1 MENKIINEYEID
13 NERRVKELRAR
24 RIAAIA
30 LALTAGGSA
39 LTACSNT
46 QTVKNETTEDKK
58 QESILEETTAEIDKI
73 YEEVNQKNINEVL
86 YRLLTPNYKESEV
99 KILDVDMSKATK
111 EQEEFLNRLYGTIT
125 KYHELTHKENNFRLD
140 ADGDNYLDLRIDEIL
155 SFDLVQ
161 NNYTTEELSELLG
174 NASFTKEYLT
184 TNLDNIYFNF
194 MIYYMTATE
203 KSVISDL
210 IKDENKKALFER
222 IEEKALNLNRD
233 YSEENL
239 QDFLSE
245 EMVDIVFNL
254 DEEALEKMDF
264 ETFLST
270 IPIVA
275 VAQRRFSDNF
285 ELMDSRK
292 NLIKIFENIIDEK
305 ITKLERVSPDIQ
317 KEYSEQSSKS
327 NKIIAKDK
335 ENSIKNLKKE
345 AKEKF
350 KNAYGTDLKEY
361 MSEEDLDEYIT
372 NYYENEVYTTN
383 FGVPLSFVFNNVNYD
398 LLEGKYA
405 YSDSMDEEDDV
416 LPLYKIRLELL
427 QRELGKISY
436 NDIDQEQKE
445 SVQEKEKVKVRTLKR
460 KI

>member
-1 MENKIINEYEID
+1 
-13 NERRVKELRAR
+13 
-24 RIAAIA
+24 
-30 LALTAGGSA
+30 
-39 LTACSNT
+39 
-46 QTVKNETTEDKK
+46 
-58 QESILEETTAEIDKI
+58 
-73 YEEVNQKNINEVL
+73 
-86 YRLLTPNYKESEV
+86 
-99 KILDVDMSKATK
+99 
-111 EQEEFLNRLYGTIT
+111 
-125 KYHELTHKENNFRLD
+125 
-140 ADGDNYLDLRIDEIL
+140 
-155 SFDLVQ
+155 
-161 NNYTTEELSELLG
+161 
-174 NASFTKEYLT
+174 
-184 TNLDNIYFNF
+184 

-285 ELMDSRK
+285 ELMDTRK
-292 NLIKIFENIIDEK
+292 NLIKIFENIVDEK

-335 ENSIKNLKKE
+335 ENSIKKSKKR
-345 AKEKF
+345 
-350 KNAYGTDLKEY
+350 
-361 MSEEDLDEYIT
+361 S
-372 NYYENEVYTTN
+372 
-383 FGVPLSFVFNNVNYD
+383 
-398 LLEGKYA
+398 
-405 YSDSMDEEDDV
+405 
-416 LPLYKIRLELL
+416 
-427 QRELGKISY
+427 
-436 NDIDQEQKE
+436 
-445 SVQEKEKVKVRTLKR
+445 KR
-460 KI
+460 KV

>member
-1 MENKIINEYEID
+1 M
-13 NERRVKELRAR
+13 
-24 RIAAIA
+24 
-30 LALTAGGSA
+30 
-39 LTACSNT
+39 
-46 QTVKNETTEDKK
+46 
-58 QESILEETTAEIDKI
+58 
-73 YEEVNQKNINEVL
+73 
-86 YRLLTPNYKESEV
+86 
-99 KILDVDMSKATK
+99 
-111 EQEEFLNRLYGTIT
+111 
-125 KYHELTHKENNFRLD
+125 
-140 ADGDNYLDLRIDEIL
+140 
-155 SFDLVQ
+155 
-161 NNYTTEELSELLG
+161 
-174 NASFTKEYLT
+174 
-184 TNLDNIYFNF
+184 
-194 MIYYMTATE
+194 
-203 KSVISDL
+203 
-210 IKDENKKALFER
+210 
-222 IEEKALNLNRD
+222 NLNRD

-285 ELMDSRK
+285 ELMDTRK
-292 NLIKIFENIIDEK
+292 NLIKIFENIVDEK

-427 QRELGKISY
+427 QRELGKLSY
-436 NDIDQEQKE
+436 NDRDQEQKE

-460 KI
+460 NI

>member
-1 MENKIINEYEID
+1 MNICNMYD
-13 NERRVKELRAR
+13 RNR
-24 RIAAIA
+24 
-30 LALTAGGSA
+30 
-39 LTACSNT
+39 
-46 QTVKNETTEDKK
+46 
-58 QESILEETTAEIDKI
+58 EIDK
-73 YEEVNQKNINEVL
+73 
-86 YRLLTPNYKESEV
+86 
-99 KILDVDMSKATK
+99 
-111 EQEEFLNRLYGTIT
+111 
-125 KYHELTHKENNFRLD
+125 
-140 ADGDNYLDLRIDEIL
+140 
-155 SFDLVQ
+155 
-161 NNYTTEELSELLG
+161 
-174 NASFTKEYLT
+174 
-184 TNLDNIYFNF
+184 
-194 MIYYMTATE
+194 
-203 KSVISDL
+203 
-210 IKDENKKALFER
+210 
-222 IEEKALNLNRD
+222 
-233 YSEENL
+233 
-239 QDFLSE
+239 
-245 EMVDIVFNL
+245 
-254 DEEALEKMDF
+254 
-264 ETFLST
+264 
-270 IPIVA
+270 
-275 VAQRRFSDNF
+275 
-285 ELMDSRK
+285 
-292 NLIKIFENIIDEK
+292 LIKIFENIIDEK

-445 SVQEKEKVKVRTLKR
+445 SVQEKEKVKAEKQYPHYNIKKDFSYFWRVNFSLCSISIYPINSTTP
-460 KI
+460 